1 MVSKKITITNISG
14 LHMGAA
20 GKMCDEAVKYTET
33 EIHFKYNNFDGNE
46 AVGNAKSMLSVLG
59 AGIKAGDEIE
69 VICEGAQEE
78 EALYAIVELVEDNFN
93 EF

>member
-33 EIHFKYNNFDGNE
+33 EIRFKYNGNHE
-46 AVGNAKSMLSVLG
+46 GNAKSMLSVLG
-59 AGIKAGDEIE
+59 AGIKAGEEVEI
-69 VICEGAQEE
+69 ICDGPKEE
-78 EALYAIVELVEDNFN
+78 EALYAIVEMIEGNFD